1 MYGKMQEQERATP
14 LLENFGQDPGSVH
27 AFALSGI
34 WSEEQPEHLGYHSF
48 HQVFTVGQ
56 GVFLL
61 YDGVFQQPLYRG
73 SAAFIPAMVPHRV
86 FSLQEDIEAETTSIY
101 FEDTYFPGAGNT
113 ITIFPASELAT
124 ALIGDLAGHE
134 LTSFADAFS
143 LQCVETLARVI
154 SRDWSQQAQ
163 RLRLPVSDD
172 ERIEDAVLYIQKN
185 CQQKI
190 TLEEIADSVSIS
202 SRQLSRLFSTAMGI
216 TPFEYVRMYR
226 ILQALPDITDTNK
239 SIVESIYTSGYETV
253 SSFYRDFTFF
263 LGMPPGSFRKS
274 CL

>member
-1 MYGKMQEQERATP
+1 MCERFQEHDRRKS
-14 LLENFGQDPGSVH
+14 LLENFGQDPEGVR

-34 WSEEQPEHLGYHSF
+34 WSEKRPEHLGYHSF
-48 HQVFTVGQ
+48 HQVCTVRQ

-101 FEDTYFPGAGNT
+101 FEQSFFPEASPT
-113 ITIFPASELAT
+113 ITIFPASELAS
-124 ALIGDLAGHE
+124 ALIGDLAIHE
-134 LTSFADAFS
+134 LRRFVDDFS

-154 SRDWSQQAQ
+154 ARDWAQQAQ
-163 RLRLPVSDD
+163 RLRLPVSGDW
-172 ERIEDAVLYIQKN
+172 RIRGAVDYIQGN
-185 CQQKI
+185 CQKKI
-190 TLEEIADSVSIS
+190 TLQEIAASVSLS
-202 SRQLSRLFSTAMGI
+202 SRQLSRLFSIAMGI

-226 ILQALPDITDTNK
+226 ILQVLPEITDTNK
-239 SIVESIYTSGYETV
+239 TIVESIYTSGYETV